1 MRGQDMAPVG
11 PQAPTTTLS
20 PPPDGD
26 TDGETHPP
34 TTTTNTTVASSSS
47 PVTITSSSLQGD
59 AGAGSDKSSGG
70 SPASTSRY
78 ENRVNL
84 SLSPSATGG
93 FLSPL
98 ECSTPLGAAA
108 GGSRPFCVL
117 DCRYCRYV
125 SEGRISPSSAT
136 SPLRSPISR
145 SPVPPLS
152 PRSSPASEYM

>member
-26 TDGETHPP
+26 AAGQ
-34 TTTTNTTVASSSS
+34 TTTTTTVTSSSS
-47 PVTITSSSLQGD
+47 PVTITSSSLQADG
-59 AGAGSDKSSGG
+59 GTSSDKSSGG
-70 SPASTSRY
+70 SPASTSKY

-84 SLSPSATGG
+84 SLSPSGTGG

-152 PRSSPASEYM
+152 PRGSPSSEYK